1 MTVLITGAGLIG
13 THVAKTLLD
22 QGVGVVLYD
31 PNPAQRYIESVVGP
45 DRKLF
50 RVERGDVR
58 DLPHLIDLA
67 LRVGVT
73 RILHTAGLVGP
84 AAEESPSLSF
94 QVNVAGTLN
103 LLELA
108 RIRSL
113 ARVVFVS
120 SNFVYFDP
128 EPPPGAAPLSEDL
141 PYRVPSSYYAAYK
154 AAAEMIALAYHRLSG
169 VNAIVCRPCGV
180 YGRGGFVGGAR
191 IGRTLQDA
199 LLHAIAEPGAEATV
213 DLPGAE
219 RVYVK
224 DAALAIREAIFVE
237 KPTTR
242 IYNVGSG
249 EVVTPETLAAA
260 INAAIPGARIV
271 PGPAEM
277 SPAARLIDSSAAA
290 RDLGYHVQWPLERAI
305 ADYIAELRT
314 HGDYGAT

>member
-1 MTVLITGAGLIG
+1 LITGAGLIG
-13 THVAKTLLD
+13 THTAKTLLD

-31 PNPAQRYIESVVGP
+31 PEPSLRYIESVVGP

-58 DLPHLIDLA
+58 DLPRLIDLA

-103 LLELA
+103 LIELA

-113 ARVVFVS
+113 ARIVFVS
-120 SNFVYFDP
+120 SSFVYFDAD
-128 EPPPGAAPLSEDL
+128 PPPGDQPIPEEL
-141 PYRVPSSYYAAYK
+141 PYRVPSSFYAAYK
-154 AAAEMIALAYHRLSG
+154 AAAEMVALAYHRLSG
-169 VNAIVCRPCGV
+169 VNAIICRPCGV

-191 IGRTLQDA
+191 AGRVLQDR
-199 LLHAIAEPGAEATV
+199 LLQAIAEPGAEIAV
-213 DLPGAE
+213 DLPVAE

-237 KPTTR
+237 KPSTR

-249 EVVTPETLAAA
+249 EVVTSEALAAA
-260 INAAIPGARIV
+260 VNAAIPGARV
-271 PGPAEM
+271 LPGQAETGL
-277 SPAARLIDSSAAA
+277 AARLIDSSAAV

-305 ADYIAELRT
+305 ADYVAELRA
-314 HGDYGAT
+314 HGGFVP